1 MMSDES
7 INFEKRVSQYIKLRD
22 TIKELEDKHKALVKP
37 YKDVLEKLNIVLLQH
52 LNTIGSDSTSIDGVG
67 TVYKTTK
74 RSASLAD
81 ADAFMQYVI
90 AQQEWDLLDRK
101 ANVIAIEDYM
111 KEHAGELPPGVNYNR
126 HLVVGVRRKNG
137 D

>member
-1 MMSDES
+1 MSDES

-37 YKDVLEKLNIVLLQH
+37 YRDVLEKLNIVLLQH
-52 LNTIGSDSTSIDGVG
+52 LNAIGSDSTSIDGVG
-67 TVYKTTK
+67 TVYKTAK

-81 ADAFMQYVI
+81 AEAFMQYVI
-90 AQQEWDLLDRK
+90 GNEAWDLMDRR
-101 ANVIAIEDYM
+101 ANVTAVEDYM
-111 KEHAGELPPGVNYNR
+111 KEHAGELPPGINYNR